1 LKFVPY
7 HQLGDTPNLIV
18 DGQSHARTLLSLSHW
33 PQIDTPKELRDDLSA
48 QIVFRYLDQ
57 PRFHVNVPAVSN
69 DHFDEDGLVG
79 IYTVL
84 NPEHALKHK
93 DLLIDIAS
101 AGDFGTYKLPQTARA
116 AFVLSSFADKERS
129 PLPHHIFERPYPEMA
144 STLYQELLPI
154 LGELLDNPQ
163 KYEQWW
169 QAEEQ
174 FLIEST
180 DAITSGVISI
190 EEIPDLDL
198 AIVHIPE
205 SWENQKAHRFTQSR
219 RLSCHPFAINNSTSC
234 FRILLIKGSEYELQY
249 RYETW
254 VQYVSRRPMPR
265 VNLESLANTLTEM
278 ESNGAVWKFDGVQ
291 KITPSL
297 KPIDG
302 GRSSLNAGNF
312 ISHVE
317 EFLKT
322 APAAW
327 NPYAVTVGAN
337 NAS

>member
-1 LKFVPY
+1 
-7 HQLGDTPNLIV
+7 
-18 DGQSHARTLLSLSHW
+18 
-33 PQIDTPKELRDDLSA
+33 
-48 QIVFRYLDQ
+48 
-57 PRFHVNVPAVSN
+57 
-69 DHFDEDGLVG
+69 
-79 IYTVL
+79 
-84 NPEHALKHK
+84 
-93 DLLIDIAS
+93 
-101 AGDFGTYKLPQTARA
+101 
-116 AFVLSSFADKERS
+116 
-129 PLPHHIFERPYPEMA
+129 MA